1 MLWMCSKQKMKGR
14 ASLQKLPVITGGRMG
29 VVTAAE
35 MLWIVLF
42 LLMFC
47 WIMAN
52 YLIRDLKAF
61 ETMRLKPF
69 EMM

>member
-1 MLWMCSKQKMKGR
+1 MCSKQKVKGR
-14 ASLQKLPVITGGRMG
+14 ASWQKLPVVTGGRMG
-29 VVTAAE
+29 IVTAAE

-47 WIMAN
+47 WMMAN

-61 ETMRLKPF
+61 ETMKLKPF
-69 EMM
+69 ETM

>member
-1 MLWMCSKQKMKGR
+1 
-14 ASLQKLPVITGGRMG
+14 MG
-29 VVTAAE
+29 IVTAAE

-52 YLIRDLKAF
+52 YLIRDLKVF
-61 ETMRLKPF
+61 ETMQLKPF
-69 EMM
+69 ETM